1 MTASM
6 DPGGRD
12 PLAALRDPATIRM
25 RCAAVTRAVDNGLS
39 GWFTIDRSQ
48 LPVVAREVAALTR
61 ERFPDL
67 KIPYHSR
74 WRHFE
79 AGGVDRKGELDAL
92 LAGRSA
98 AEVARARIDLTVVSV
113 LLDAGAGA
121 RWRYTESRGVGAL
134 ALPVHRQ
141 KGEDL
146 LAMLITAG
154 GKPATAPTAASPV
167 TPEDRSASPLDA
179 PGATRPGEAEPA
191 VTPAS
196 APITTSVAS
205 AAHSAAT
212 MTAARAS
219 HAYTRSE
226 GLGVASFRA
235 FVAGVFSDDPAD
247 PLRVDAMALKRL
259 DAAALASAF
268 QVSAANPLV
277 GVEGR
282 AVLLVRLGEVL
293 QSIAAQRGGE
303 ARPGRLFDDLMAT
316 GAGTSPG
323 DVATEHP
330 VDGASP
336 ASTPGGP
343 GRTISAAAV
352 LRELVTAYAPIWVS
366 GSSVLGLPAGDVWS
380 HLWAGD
386 ACGPAGT
393 RPDPAGGPT
402 RDPAT
407 AGWVPFHKL
416 SQWMTYSLLEPLQ
429 WSGVEVTGLDAL
441 TGLPE
446 YRNGGLL
453 LDHGVIVPRARG
465 DLGRTWKPSDEFV
478 VEWRALTVTLL
489 DELAVLVR
497 AELGVDAAALPLACV
512 LEGGTWTAGRRVAQT
527 LREGAPPFRIDSD
540 GTVF

>member
-1 MTASM
+1 M
-6 DPGGRD
+6 
-12 PLAALRDPATIRM
+12 
-25 RCAAVTRAVDNGLS
+25 TRAVADGLS
-39 GWFTIDRSQ
+39 GWFTIDRAQ

-121 RWRYTESRGVGAL
+121 RWRYTETRGVDAL

-146 LAMLITAG
+146 LAMLNAAG
-154 GKPATAPTAASPV
+154 GKAAEAPVAQGETMPEPADTVTTPSTTPFATPSTGRTSPV
-167 TPEDRSASPLDA
+167 F
-179 PGATRPGEAEPA
+179 
-191 VTPAS
+191 
-196 APITTSVAS
+196 
-205 AAHSAAT
+205 
-212 MTAARAS
+212 
-219 HAYTRSE
+219 TRSE

-235 FVAGVFSDDPAD
+235 FVAGVFSADPKD

-282 AVLLVRLGEVL
+282 AALLVRLGEVL
-293 QSIAAQRGGE
+293 QSMVAQRGGE
-303 ARPGRLFDDLMAT
+303 ARPGRLFDDLMAV
-316 GAGTSPG
+316 GAGASPG
-323 DVATEHP
+323 AAANGQP

-336 ASTPGGP
+336 ASSQGST
-343 GRTISAAAV
+343 GRTIPAAAV
-352 LRELVTAYAPIWVS
+352 LRELVSAYAPIWVS
-366 GSSVLGLPAGDVWS
+366 GSNVLGLPAGDVWP

-386 ACGPAGT
+386 ESGPSGA

-416 SQWMTYSLLEPLQ
+416 SQWLTYSLLEPLQ
-429 WSGVEVTGLDAL
+429 WAGIEVTDLDAL

-453 LDHGVIVPRARG
+453 LDHGVIVPRSRG
-465 DLGRTWKPSDEFV
+465 DLGRTWKPSDPFV
-478 VEWRALTVTLL
+478 IEWRALTVTLL
-489 DELAVLVR
+489 DELATLVR
-497 AELGVDAAALPLACV
+497 AELGVDAKAMPLACV
-512 LEGGTWTAGRRVAQT
+512 LEGGTWAAGRRIAQQ
-527 LREGAPPFRIDSD
+527 LRDGAPPFRIDSD

>member
-1 MTASM
+1 MSNA
-6 DPGGRD
+6 PRD
-12 PLAALRDPATIRM
+12 PLAELRDPATIRT
-25 RCAAVTRAVDNGLS
+25 RCAAVTRAVADGLS
-39 GWFTIDRSQ
+39 GWFTIDRTQ

-92 LAGRSA
+92 LTGRSA

-121 RWRYTESRGVGAL
+121 RWRYTESRRVDAL

-146 LAMLITAG
+146 LAMLSAAG
-154 GKPATAPTAASPV
+154 GKPAAATVTTSPGAPDTAVASPPQAQGPSPSEAAAPATAAGERASPV
-167 TPEDRSASPLDA
+167 F
-179 PGATRPGEAEPA
+179 
-191 VTPAS
+191 
-196 APITTSVAS
+196 
-205 AAHSAAT
+205 
-212 MTAARAS
+212 
-219 HAYTRSE
+219 TRSE

-235 FVAGVFSDDPAD
+235 FVAGVFSADPKD

-282 AVLLVRLGEVL
+282 AALLVRLGEVL
-293 QSIAAQRGGE
+293 QAQAAQRGGE
-303 ARPGRLFDDLMAT
+303 ARPGRLLDDLAT
-316 GAGTSPG
+316 AAGAP
-323 DVATEHP
+323 
-330 VDGASP
+330 GAS
-336 ASTPGGP
+336 ADAADLTGSGA
-343 GRTISAAAV
+343 RRRVAAADV

-366 GSSVLGLPAGDVWS
+366 GSNVLGLPVGDVWP

-386 ACGPAGT
+386 ACGPSGP

-416 SQWMTYSLLEPLQ
+416 SQWLTYSLLEPLQ
-429 WSGVEVTGLDAL
+429 WAGIEVTGLDAL

-453 LDHGVIVPRARG
+453 LDHGVIVPRSRG
-465 DLGRTWKPSDEFV
+465 DLGRTWKPSDPFV

-489 DELAVLVR
+489 DELATLVR
-497 AELGVDAAALPLACV
+497 AELGVDAEALPLACV
-512 LEGGTWTAGRRVAQT
+512 LEGGTWAAGRRIARQ
-527 LREGAPPFRIDSD
+527 LRDGAPPFRIDSD

>member
-1 MTASM
+1 MMA
-6 DPGGRD
+6 RD
-12 PLAALRDPATIRM
+12 PLAAVRDAATIRT
-25 RCAAVTRAVDNGLS
+25 RCAAVTRAVADGLS
-39 GWFTIDRSQ
+39 GWFTIDRAQ

-121 RWRYTESRGVGAL
+121 RWRYTETRGVDAL

-146 LAMLITAG
+146 LAMLNAAG
-154 GKPATAPTAASPV
+154 GKAAEAPVAKGEAMPEPADTATTPSATPSTGRTSPV
-167 TPEDRSASPLDA
+167 F
-179 PGATRPGEAEPA
+179 
-191 VTPAS
+191 
-196 APITTSVAS
+196 
-205 AAHSAAT
+205 
-212 MTAARAS
+212 
-219 HAYTRSE
+219 TRSE

-235 FVAGVFSDDPAD
+235 FVAGVFSADPKD

-282 AVLLVRLGEVL
+282 AALLVRLGEVL
-293 QSIAAQRGGE
+293 QAMAAQRGGE
-303 ARPGRLFDDLMAT
+303 ARPGRLFDDLIAAGGGERPQGWAAPNPPPEGVEKTWDGPAFSRDPNAASAT
-316 GAGTSPG
+316 G
-323 DVATEHP
+323 HP
-330 VDGASP
+330 VDGASL
-336 ASTPGGP
+336 ATTPGTP
-343 GRTISAAAV
+343 GSSGRMIPAAAV

-366 GSSVLGLPAGDVWS
+366 GSHVLGLPAGDVWP

-386 ACGPAGT
+386 ESGPSGA
-393 RPDPAGGPT
+393 RPDLAGGPT

-416 SQWMTYSLLEPLQ
+416 SQWLTYSLLEPLQ
-429 WSGVEVTGLDAL
+429 WAGIEVTDLDAL

-453 LDHGVIVPRARG
+453 LDHGVIVPRSRA
-465 DLGRTWKPSDEFV
+465 DLGRTWKPSDPFV

-489 DELAVLVR
+489 DELATLVR
-497 AELGVDAAALPLACV
+497 AELGVDAEAMPLACV
-512 LEGGTWTAGRRVAQT
+512 LEGGTWAAGRRIARQ
-527 LREGAPPFRIDSD
+527 LRDGAPPFRIDSD